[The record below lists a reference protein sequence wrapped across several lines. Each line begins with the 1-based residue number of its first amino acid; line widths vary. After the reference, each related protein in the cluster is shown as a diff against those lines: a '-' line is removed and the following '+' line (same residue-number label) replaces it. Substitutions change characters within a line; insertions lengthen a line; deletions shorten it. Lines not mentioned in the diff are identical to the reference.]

1 MLYKYV
7 VYKRQ
12 IRMAEIF
19 EITKEAL
26 RKGWSNKFEYWF
38 CQSDYMLRSVDTL
51 GDFENETDLSTS
63 TYLVSKGYIPYFTI
77 SEEEVIKKFIAQLGN
92 KKLAEIF
99 KGVSDE
105 ELSDTF
111 WKYFNAYKQISDTY
125 EKFEDEYL
133 RTKAEDWCKEN
144 SINYRFV

>member
-1 MLYKYV
+1 
-7 VYKRQ
+7 
-12 IRMAEIF
+12 MAEIF

-77 SEEEVIKKFIAQLGN
+77 SEEEVYSTTRQQKTCRNF
-92 KKLAEIF
+92 
-99 KGVSDE
+99 
-105 ELSDTF
+105 
-111 WKYFNAYKQISDTY
+111 
-125 EKFEDEYL
+125 
-133 RTKAEDWCKEN
+133 
-144 SINYRFV
+144 

>member
-26 RKGWSNKFEYWF
+26 RKGWSNKFDYWF
-38 CQSDYMLRSVDTL
+38 SQSDYMLRSVDTL

-77 SEEEVIKKFIAQLGN
+77 SEEEVIKKFIAQL
-92 KKLAEIF
+92 
-99 KGVSDE
+99 
-105 ELSDTF
+105 
-111 WKYFNAYKQISDTY
+111 
-125 EKFEDEYL
+125 
-133 RTKAEDWCKEN
+133 
-144 SINYRFV
+144 